1 MEFCFSALS
10 PLGKRVH
17 PLKAK
22 VLLEK
27 LFRICKNCGRFGKTV
42 ANLGK
47 TVADFGKVVSD
58 CEETE
63 ADFPKKKRGMFLL
76 QIILNDIS
84 QSV

>member
-63 ADFPKKKRGMFLL
+63 VDLVAGPRCADF
-76 QIILNDIS
+76 
-84 QSV
+84 